1 MPGTPTE
8 YLSDPS
14 TREAETLMDQL
25 ITQGASGSSIIDALE
40 SAGLRIY
47 NSDDIEEYEEP
58 GEEIDAEAA
67 TGTGEI
73 GAEEPEEDGE
83 EEGEYEDG
91 PMYDEELDAAGP
103 GPAMVGGDEGGNR
116 ALIIEAVR
124 FGVDEDKKKKSKTKK
139 FD

>member
-1 MPGTPTE
+1 MPGTPAE

-25 ITQGASGSSIIDALE
+25 ITQGASGSTIIDALE

-47 NSDDIEEYEEP
+47 NSDDIEDYEEP

-73 GAEEPEEDGE
+73 GVEEPEEDEG
-83 EEGEYEDG
+83 GEYEGG
-91 PMYDEELDAAGP
+91 PMYDEELGAAGP
-103 GPAMVGGDEGGNR
+103 GPSMAGGNENGNR
-116 ALIIEAVR
+116 AMIIEAVR
-124 FGVDEDKKKKSKTKK
+124 FGVDEDRKKKSKSKK
-139 FD
+139 SD